1 MRLLYVAVVASLVSM
16 ILIGSYLNTPACIS
30 KASLRPLI
38 KNVREFGEM
47 IKNKD
52 VLFGIFK
59 KYKTGVWQLF
69 PVGNELAAGRG
80 QSEMRR
86 RVPLSS

>member
-16 ILIGSYLNTPACIS
+16 ILIGSYLNTLAGTDRV
-30 KASLRPLI
+30 SLRPMI
-38 KNVREFGEM
+38 KNVREFGDM
-47 IKNKD
+47 VKAKD

-69 PVGNELAAGRG
+69 PLGKELAAGRG
-80 QSEMRR
+80 QSDSQR
-86 RVPLSS
+86 RVLLSS